1 VADRVLVIKAKG
13 GLGNRILSAVTGLLF
28 ADISGRAPQ
37 IDWRDGL
44 YAPPGINAYPLL
56 FDSRAEVPVES
67 LDDRHDVVPAIW
79 SGVLSQH
86 PGDLIWRHYPDHHSD
101 PFIYRR
107 LCTDLK
113 TPAEPTPVAVF
124 WSYLPKMARLRGRWR
139 NLPALASMSEH
150 EAMQHILRRDFTPN
164 ARIQKAVASVF
175 KDVARPVIGVHIRYT
190 DRKISLSAIRRAVRR
205 LRRKLPTS
213 PIFLATDNALVQEQI
228 RAEFDNVIVN
238 KKWLAADG
246 AGLHIADEDRDVL
259 HEAENA
265 LIDMW
270 SLAQCDYLI
279 HSRHSTFSVT
289 AALVGAIPVNR
300 QVDVDRLNLKVVTKR
315 LFQRFA

>member
-1 VADRVLVIKAKG
+1 MADRALVIKAKG

-28 ADISGRAPQ
+28 AEMSGRAPH
-37 IDWRDGL
+37 IDWRDGM
-44 YAPPGINAYPLL
+44 YAPRGVNAYPLL

-67 LDDRHDVVPAIW
+67 FDERHDVIPPIW
-79 SGVLSQH
+79 SGILSQH
-86 PGDLIWRHYPDHHSD
+86 PGDVISRLYPDRHSD

-113 TPAEPTPVAVF
+113 TPSEPMPVAVF

-139 NLPALASMSEH
+139 KVPALASLSED

-164 ARIQKAVASVF
+164 ARIREAVASIF
-175 KDVARPVIGVHIRYT
+175 KDVPRPVIGVHIRYT
-190 DRKISLSAIRRAVRR
+190 DRKISLSAIRRALHR
-205 LRRKLPTS
+205 LRRKLPAS

-246 AGLHIADEDRDVL
+246 AGLHIADEERDVVR
-259 HEAENA
+259 EAENA

-300 QVDVDRLNLKVVTKR
+300 QVDVDRLNVKVVTKR